1 MSNVP
6 DEIEI
11 TAPVSSEYAE
21 ILSPAA
27 IAFLADL
34 QRTFGVRR
42 KELLAARVARQTL
55 LDAGVKPDFLPETKL
70 IREGKWRC
78 ACVQQ
83 SLTSDTGRDNSLRRT
98 RNAWRSARNA
108 IARRRQNLCRTQM
121 KLVR

>member
-55 LDAGVKPDFLPETKL
+55 LDAGVKPDFLPETKHYSRRQVAL
-70 IREGKWRC
+70 RPNSNRYTRSPC
-78 ACVQQ
+78 
-83 SLTSDTGRDNSLRRT
+83 RDHWTCRSQDDHQRAELRR
-98 RNAWRSARNA
+98 S
-108 IARRRQNLCRTQM
+108 C
-121 KLVR
+121 VHGGF